1 MLDKLKSMTALA
13 GLMKDKQR
21 VQETAERVKREL
33 AALRVEGQAGGGAV
47 RITASGDLSI
57 LDVNMSPALA
67 AGLAASGPSR
77 DYAQTL
83 IRDATNDALARAR
96 AKMRQTL
103 QREADA
109 MGLGDVLGD
118 LGGLESL
125 VR

>member
-1 MLDKLKSMTALA
+1 MFDKIKSMTALA
-13 GLMKDKQR
+13 GLMKDKQK
-21 VQETAERVKREL
+21 VQESADRIKREL

-47 RITASGDLSI
+47 RVVASGDLTVQ
-57 LDVNMSPALA
+57 DVQMSPALA

-83 IRDATNDALARAR
+83 IRDATNDALAKAR
-96 AKMRQTL
+96 TKMREVM